1 MTDEDEVRQVEGCWG
16 GGGRGDNG
24 RDRQVG
30 VGWGRGGEREER
42 HGSQSAHTVK
52 AGRSVPCPSET
63 LAQSPELLCTWKG
76 GETFKCLFVLISLP
90 RLTPSHSSPRPLH
103 PQHRVLIYKNKTK
116 KAEQQ
121 CESHSELHR
130 YVELE

>member
-1 MTDEDEVRQVEGCWG
+1 M
-16 GGGRGDNG
+16 
-24 RDRQVG
+24 G
-30 VGWGRGGEREER
+30 VGWGREGEREER

-52 AGRSVPCPSET
+52 AGRSVPCPQRDTRTVARVVVYLER
-63 LAQSPELLCTWKG
+63 G

-90 RLTPSHSSPRPLH
+90 LLTPSHSSPRPLH
-103 PQHRVLIYKNKTK
+103 PSTQSTYLQKQNKK

>member
-1 MTDEDEVRQVEGCWG
+1 MTDEDEVRQVEGCRG

-30 VGWGRGGEREER
+30 VGWGREGEREER

-76 GETFKCLFVLISLP
+76 GGRRLNAFLYSSLSPASLP
-90 RLTPSHSSPRPLH
+90 LILPLA
-103 PQHRVLIYKNKTK
+103 RYTLNTEYLSTKTK
-116 KAEQQ
+116 QKKQNSNVRATV
-121 CESHSELHR
+121 S
-130 YVELE
+130 YIVT